1 MGKFSAQSIRL
12 NVQIEDETFVRFV
25 GDDNEVLDFPDVVI
39 ERLCRL
45 RADAGERSLLVV
57 VDVTERSVLWR
68 YHRIRVQICL
78 NLISD
83 QLLITKSLVIYPLH
97 KEFVEVE
104 VVLHQESYVARL
116 KLQRFVA
123 QDL

>member
-25 GDDNEVLDFPDVVI
+25 GDDNEVLDFSDVVI

-78 NLISD
+78 NLIFY
-83 QLLITKSLVIYPLH
+83 QLLITKSLVIYPLN
-97 KEFVEVE
+97 KEFVEVK

-116 KLQRFVA
+116 KLQRLVA

>member
-1 MGKFSAQSIRL
+1 MGKFPAQSIRL

-45 RADAGERSLLVV
+45 RADAGERSLLAVV
-57 VDVTERSVLWR
+57 YVPERSVLWR

-78 NLISD
+78 NLIFY
-83 QLLITKSLVIYPLH
+83 QLLITKSLVIYPFN
-97 KEFVEVE
+97 KEFVEVK

-116 KLQRFVA
+116 KLQRLVA